1 MERFL
6 GGAAP
11 PYNPNI
17 KQRRH
22 HHRHQN
28 GGRRNWSRD
37 SQDNRSRDKSGGGG
51 GGSRDRRVRSRDW
64 RHNSSA
70 KNGDKTHRR
79 DGAINILAHRIDRDR
94 SGDRGGGKGQGSG
107 GG

>member
-22 HHRHQN
+22 HNRHQN

-37 SQDNRSRDKSGGGG
+37 SQDNRSRDKSGGR
-51 GGSRDRRVRSRDW
+51 GGSRDSRVRSRDW

-70 KNGDKTHRR
+70 KNGDRANRR
-79 DGAINILAHRIDRDR
+79 DDAINILTHRIDRDT